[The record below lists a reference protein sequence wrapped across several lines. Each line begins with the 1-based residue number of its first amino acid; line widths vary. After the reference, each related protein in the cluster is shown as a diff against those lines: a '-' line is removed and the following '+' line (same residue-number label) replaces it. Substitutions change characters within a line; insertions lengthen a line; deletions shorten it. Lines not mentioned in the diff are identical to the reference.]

1 MTEDVTST
9 EMVTASRN
17 GSTVGI
23 GQIDATRNRS
33 HATGHWVAP
42 PRLPLMFGTAATNTL
57 PGKASTNALVSVM
70 GVALELSSR
79 DAQRADATKS
89 NLGRIEA
96 LADTRLLKDLQR
108 CVGGIAVR
116 ETLLAGD
123 GILANGVDER
133 ACFRRH
139 HKCAECT
146 QLLLAGTVAPAS
158 DTLEAPGKA
167 VTLPPVRVVPVSLGL
182 ATARSGGRLSVSA
195 TPVSATLAVLVTVTI
210 SSVRSPTLTGEVAKV
225 LLMLGPGTTFSVV
238 CPGVDWSRPGWW
250 SRCLQG

>member
-1 MTEDVTST
+1 MPPATAVTPP
-9 EMVTASRN
+9 
-17 GSTVGI
+17 
-23 GQIDATRNRS
+23 
-33 HATGHWVAP
+33 GHWVAP

-79 DAQRADATKS
+79 MRSVLMPLEAIWAGLKPLLIPGCSKTCSGASAGLPFVRPCWLVMAFWPMVLTNEPAFDATT
-89 NLGRIEA
+89 NARN
-96 LADTRLLKDLQR
+96 
-108 CVGGIAVR
+108 V
-116 ETLLAGD
+116 
-123 GILANGVDER
+123 
-133 ACFRRH
+133 
-139 HKCAECT
+139 

-167 VTLPPVRVVPVSLGL
+167 VTLPPVQVVPVSLGL

-225 LLMLGPGTTFSVV
+225 LLMLGPGTTFSVA
-238 CPGVDWSRPGWW
+238 CPGVGLVTP
-250 SRCLQG
+250 